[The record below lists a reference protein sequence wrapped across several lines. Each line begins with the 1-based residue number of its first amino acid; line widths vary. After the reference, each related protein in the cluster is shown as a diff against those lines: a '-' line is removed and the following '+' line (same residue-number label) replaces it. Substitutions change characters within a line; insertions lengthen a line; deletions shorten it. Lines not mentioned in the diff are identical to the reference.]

1 LPGEWQTDG
10 LPEEMTDG
18 LWKFTRAFFEAGAP
32 RYNPSPFAMSKF
44 YITTAIHYVND
55 DPHIGHMYEN
65 VVADVIAR
73 HRRRMGDDVWFLTGA
88 DEHGQK
94 IERAA
99 AKEGIQPI
107 ELADRVVAKHHEMW
121 RKLDI
126 SYDDFIRTTEQ
137 RHRIGVLELIR
148 RIQERMPDDIYFG
161 EHAGWYCQSEET
173 FIPENQVHD
182 GKDDSGHAV
191 EWTREQNYFFKL
203 SRFAEPLLE
212 HYRRNPSFV
221 YPPTRMNEVVS
232 FVEQGLRDLSISRT
246 SVSWGIP
253 FPGNP
258 DHVIY
263 VWMEALT
270 NYISALGFGSA
281 EHGRFDHDWP
291 ADIHLI
297 GKDIIRFHAVYWPAF
312 LLAAGLPLPKRV
324 VGHGWWLRDNQKIS
338 KSLGNVVRPYNI
350 LDEFGADPFRYFL
363 LREMVFGQDQ
373 NYSDEAFL
381 GRYNADLAN
390 DLGNTLSRS
399 IKMTDTY
406 FGGKTPPTSC
416 PANELIRVAEQL
428 VPEYLQ
434 SMDDLAFQRAL
445 DAAWKLLVAVNGYIV
460 AREPWKKFKESGA
473 DETLSRIL
481 WNTLEAQRIVWV
493 MMAPFMPSTTREALT
508 RLGADPD
515 FISRDALAWGSLPT
529 NAPVR
534 ATDAIFPRIDIEAYV
549 GAVRAG
555 GETKVDEPKPE
566 APAPAEPAHAGPP
579 IETTQAAPPDAAKIS
594 IDQFMEIDLRV
605 AEVRAAERV
614 PKSKKLMKMTV
625 STGDEERTI
634 VAGIAAKY
642 TPEELVGRKIVIV
655 ANLQPAKL
663 MGIESN
669 GMVLAAS
676 IDGEPSLLS
685 VDAGVPAGTKV
696 K

>member
-1 LPGEWQTDG
+1 MP
-10 LPEEMTDG
+10 
-18 LWKFTRAFFEAGAP
+18 
-32 RYNPSPFAMSKF
+32 KF

-73 HRRRMGDDVWFLTGA
+73 HRRRMGDEVWFLTGA

-99 AKEGIQPI
+99 AKEGIRPI
-107 ELADRVVAKHHEMW
+107 ELADRVVAKHHELW
-121 RKLDI
+121 KKLDI
-126 SYDDFIRTTEQ
+126 SYDDFIRTTED
-137 RHRIGVLELIR
+137 RHRLGVLELIR
-148 RIQERMPDDIYFG
+148 RIQERNPDDIYLG
-161 EHAGWYCQSEET
+161 EHAGWYCQNEET
-173 FIPENQVHD
+173 FVPENQVRD
-182 GKDDSGHAV
+182 GKDESGHPV
-191 EWTREQNYFFKL
+191 EMTTERNFFFKL
-203 SRFAEPLLE
+203 SRYAQPLLD
-212 HYRRNPSFV
+212 HYRNNPGFI

-232 FVEQGLRDLSISRT
+232 FVEQGLRDLSVSRT
-246 SVSWGIP
+246 SITWGIP
-253 FPGNP
+253 FPGHP
-258 DHVIY
+258 GHVIY
-263 VWMEALT
+263 VWMDALT
-270 NYISALGFGSA
+270 NYISALGFGS
-281 EHGRFDHDWP
+281 EDHTRFDHDWP
-291 ADIHLI
+291 ADLQLI

-312 LLAAGLPLPKRV
+312 LMAAGLPLPKRI

-350 LDEFGADPFRYFL
+350 IDEFGADSFRYFL

-390 DLGNTLSRS
+390 DLGNTLSRA

-406 FGGKTPPTSC
+406 FGGRTPPTACSD
-416 PANELIRVAEQL
+416 NELLRSAEQA
-428 VPEYLQ
+428 VPEYLRA
-434 SMDDLAFQRAL
+434 MDELSFQRAL
-445 DAAWKLLVAVNGYIV
+445 DAAWKLLVAINGYIV
-460 AREPWKKFKESGA
+460 SGEPWKKFKESGV

-493 MMAPFMPSTTREALT
+493 MMAPFMPSTAREALS
-508 RLGADPD
+508 RLGSDPD
-515 FISRDALAWGSLPT
+515 SIGVDALRWGGLPAG
-529 NAPVR
+529 APVR
-534 ATDAIFPRIDIEAYV
+534 AAEAIFPRIDIEAYV

-555 GETKVDEPKPE
+555 GETKVEETK
-566 APAPAEPAHAGPP
+566 PAEPVVSAQPAQPGPP
-579 IETTQAAPPDAAKIS
+579 PETSPAAAQGTAKIS
-594 IDQFMEIDLRV
+594 IDKFMEIDLRV
-605 AEVRAAERV
+605 ADVRAAERV

-625 STGDEERTI
+625 FTGDEERTI

-685 VDAGVPAGTKV
+685 VDSAVPAGTKV

>member
-1 LPGEWQTDG
+1 
-10 LPEEMTDG
+10 M
-18 LWKFTRAFFEAGAP
+18 A
-32 RYNPSPFAMSKF
+32 KF

-73 HRRRMGDDVWFLTGA
+73 HRRRMGDDVWFLTGT

-99 AKEGIQPI
+99 AKEGILPI
-107 ELADRVVAKHHEMW
+107 ELADRVVAKHHELW

-126 SYDDFIRTTEQ
+126 SNDDFIRTTES
-137 RHRIGVLELIR
+137 RHRLGVLELIR
-148 RIQERMPDDIYFG
+148 RIQERNPDDIYFG
-161 EHAGWYCQSEET
+161 EHTGWYCQNEET
-173 FIPENQVHD
+173 FVPENQVRD
-182 GKDDSGHAV
+182 GKDESGHPV
-191 EWTREQNYFFKL
+191 ELTTERNFFFKL
-203 SRFAEPLLE
+203 ERYTQPLLD
-212 HYRRNPSFV
+212 HYRNNPGFI
-221 YPPTRMNEVVS
+221 YPPTRTNEVVS

-246 SVSWGIP
+246 SVTWGIP
-253 FPGNP
+253 FPGHP
-258 DHVIY
+258 GHVIY

-281 EHGRFDHDWP
+281 DHARFDHDWP
-291 ADIHLI
+291 ADLQLI

-312 LLAAGLPLPKRV
+312 LMAAGLPLPKRI

-350 LDEFGADPFRYFL
+350 IEEFGADAFRYFL

-373 NYSDEAFL
+373 NYSDQAFL

-390 DLGNTLSRS
+390 DLGNTLSRA

-406 FGGKTPPTSC
+406 FGGKTPPITC
-416 PANELIRVAEQL
+416 ADNELLRSAEQA
-428 VPEYLQ
+428 VPEYLKA
-434 SMDDLAFQRAL
+434 MDDLSFQRAL

-460 AREPWKKFKESGA
+460 NKEPWKKFKESGA

-481 WNTLEAQRIVWV
+481 WNTLEAQRIVWL

-508 RLGADPD
+508 RLGSDPD
-515 FISRDALAWGSLPT
+515 AIGSDALSWGGLPSG
-529 NAPVR
+529 APVR
-534 ATDAIFPRIDIEAYV
+534 ASEAIFPRIDIEAYV
-549 GAVRAG
+549 GKLRSEGEPKVE
-555 GETKVDEPKPE
+555 ETKPQ
-566 APAPAEPAHAGPP
+566 AQASPAPPATASEASASETPAGASPAHAGAPA
-579 IETTQAAPPDAAKIS
+579 ETTQAAAPDTAKIN
-594 IDQFMEIDLRV
+594 IEQFMAIDLRV
-605 AEVRAAERV
+605 AGVLAAERV

-642 TPEELVGRKIVIV
+642 TPEELVGRKIIIV

-663 MGIESN
+663 MGVESN

-685 VDAGVPAGTKV
+685 VDAAVPAGTKV